1 MLGIRNT
8 DEVKALEGVSS
19 FCVVLNVVKYGKNG
33 FRGMWR
39 GNHINF
45 DTKIL
50 VT

>member
-19 FCVVLNVVKYGKNG
+19 FCVVFTVFEYGQKMDLG
-33 FRGMWR
+33 YVE